1 MASKVRVC
9 FNVSKKTAMMAKLY
23 RTECGQRDDLDAL
36 VNAMLTKALSKRL
49 KSKGISLQFNQ
60 PSSNNCP
67 KCKSGKLIERVS
79 KSGSFLGCSTFPKCK
94 YTKPPA

>member
-23 RTECGQRDDLDAL
+23 RTECGQRDDLYAL
-36 VNAMLTKALSKRL
+36 VNAMLAKRL
-49 KSKGISLQFNQ
+49 KSKGISLQLNQ

-79 KSGSFLGCSTFPKCK
+79 MSGSFLGCSTFPKCK

>member
-23 RTECGQRDDLDAL
+23 ITECGQRDDLDAL
-36 VNAMLTKALSKRL
+36 VNTMLIKALSNRL
-49 KSKGISLQFNQ
+49 NNKGISLKLNQ

-67 KCKSGKLIERVS
+67 KCKLGKLTKRVS
-79 KSGSFLGCSTFPKCK
+79 KSGSFYGCSTFPKCK